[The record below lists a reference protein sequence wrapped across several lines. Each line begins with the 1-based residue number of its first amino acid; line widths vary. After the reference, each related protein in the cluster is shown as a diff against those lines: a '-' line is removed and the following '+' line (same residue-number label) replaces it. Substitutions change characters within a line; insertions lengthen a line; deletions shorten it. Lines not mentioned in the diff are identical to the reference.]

1 MKMPLIPFMRFS
13 LLLATALGMAAAG
26 GAGTAGSRTHGDD
39 RAPMG
44 QYPEPGIMDDPGGN
58 YGPEFV
64 VQRLERIEAKWTG
77 VQYRFTVQNSQ
88 QTAFLA
94 ASIQDQLAKAHE
106 YIAAGNFPAA
116 DMACNAINGH
126 IEKLIGILNYNAW
139 KQSQGGTQGPG
150 GDPERWM
157 QDMKNAAVIDLQRD
171 DARLAYLSQL
181 LSVSKNPRAAET
193 LDKVRALLDK
203 ARMEISDD
211 RPGPARMLLSQV
223 EPLFYELQRLVQESR
238 SAETQQAQDAAR
250 DAYKDKQS
258 GSRTGMAQ
266 ATEIFR
272 RVQGRA
278 TRAKEQARSSGDA
291 AKAAAGNA
299 RIQELLDKAKEAL
312 GSGQAEA
319 AKGYALKAEGML
331 AELHRAANAGEARLS
346 PAAWQ
351 RLQAKLDR
359 AAEIVAASRSDKAA
373 RILEKGKEHF
383 ERAQRS
389 QSEGQASRAE
399 VEMDLALKLAA
410 KAVDIAR
417 SGPR

>member
-1 MKMPLIPFMRFS
+1 MRSS
-13 LLLATALGMAAAG
+13 LLLLAAALGMASAGAAG
-26 GAGTAGSRTHGDD
+26 RQTHGDD
-39 RAPMG
+39 RPPMG
-44 QYPEPGIMDDPGGN
+44 QYPEPGPSDGQSGF
-58 YGPEFV
+58 GPEYV
-64 VQRLERIEAKWTG
+64 VQKLERIESKWTE

-116 DMACNAINGH
+116 DMACNAVNGH

-139 KQSQGGTQGPG
+139 KQSQSGASGPG
-150 GDPERWM
+150 GDPERWL

-171 DARLAYLSQL
+171 ESRLAYLSQL

-193 LDKVRALLDK
+193 LDKVRSLLDK

-223 EPLFYELQRLVQESR
+223 EPLFLELQRLVQESR

-250 DAYKDKQS
+250 DAYKDQQS

-272 RVQGRA
+272 RVQDRA
-278 TRAKEQARSSGDA
+278 TRAREQSRSGDGS
-291 AKAAAGNA
+291 KAAAGNA

-312 GSGQAEA
+312 GSGQSEA

-331 AELHRAANAGEARLS
+331 AELHRSANAGEARLS

-359 AAEIVAASRSDKAA
+359 AAEIVAASGSDKAA

-389 QSEGQASRAE
+389 HSEGQASRAE